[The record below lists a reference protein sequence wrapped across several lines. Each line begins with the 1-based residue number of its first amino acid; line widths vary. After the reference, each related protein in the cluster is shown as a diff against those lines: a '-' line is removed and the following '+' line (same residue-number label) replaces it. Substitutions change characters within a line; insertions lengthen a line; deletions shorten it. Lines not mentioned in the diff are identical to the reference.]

1 MKWKAEVENQTGA
14 RVKCLRSNNGGEY
27 NNKEFINF
35 CAAYG
40 IRMEKIILN
49 TPQQNGI
56 VERMNRTLNERARS
70 MRLHA
75 GLPKFFWA
83 DAISTAAYLINR
95 GPSVPLN
102 GELPEEAWTGKEV
115 TLLHLRVFGC
125 VSYVHVDSNDR
136 DKLDPKSRKCFFH

>member
-1 MKWKAEVENQTGA
+1 
-14 RVKCLRSNNGGEY
+14 
-27 NNKEFINF
+27 
-35 CAAYG
+35 
-40 IRMEKIILN
+40 
-49 TPQQNGI
+49 
-56 VERMNRTLNERARS
+56 

-102 GELPEEAWTGKEV
+102 GELLEEAWTGKEV

-125 VSYVHVDSNDR
+125 VSYMHVDSNDR
-136 DKLDPKSRKCFFH
+136 YKLDPKSRKCYFIGYGSDDFGYRFWMKRAGRSSGGEMLYSMKNNCTSTGLMWNLKMQVKNCTG